1 MRLDLF
7 TPLRTL
13 GAAALGACTLAFAPV
28 AYADTISPTSFAAS
42 LGVGDSVTVR
52 KTVVVQKAG
61 PTDAVVDIMFVFDTT
76 GSMGSA
82 IAGAKSA
89 ATGVLNDLQ
98 TTYGNVHS
106 GVVQYDDPGRTMLN
120 NLTGTIATTQASINS
135 LYACYGDCGG
145 DWPEVGFGGIKL
157 AADSGS
163 WRAGSNRF
171 VLVFGDAPFKSGP
184 GASDNLLGTQAS
196 LTGSNI
202 KLYALDYGS
211 INSYSDITNLG
222 GTVLPGGSSADAVAN
237 AIKAA
242 VSAGFA
248 SYGSV
253 TVDDLD
259 LGLPEIAVS
268 TVCVSADIGT
278 CSGADA
284 IGKFDRTVD
293 RTFEFD
299 VTFTRVAAG
308 TAAFDTYAL
317 VDRGIVAREADR
329 FTDGGG
335 TVPTPGSLALAG
347 LALSVLGLRRRKSH

>member
-1 MRLDLF
+1 MVSPFRA
-7 TPLRTL
+7 L
-13 GAAALGACTLAFAPV
+13 GAAVLSAGTLAFAPV
-28 AYADTISPTSFAAS
+28 AYADTISPTSFAAA
-42 LGVGDSVTVR
+42 LGVGESVTVR
-52 KTVVVQKAG
+52 KTVVVEKAG

-82 IAGAKSA
+82 IAGAKASA
-89 ATGVLNDLQ
+89 TSVLNDLNA
-98 TTYGNVHS
+98 TYGNVHS

-120 NLTGTIATTQASINS
+120 NLTGTIATTQASINALS
-135 LYACYGDCGG
+135 ACYGSCGG
-145 DWPEVGFGGIKL
+145 DWEEVGFGGIKL

-171 VLVFGDAPFKSGP
+171 VLVFGDAPFKTGP
-184 GASDNLLGTQAS
+184 GANDNLAGTQTS
-196 LTGSNI
+196 LTNTNI

-211 INSYSDITNLG
+211 INYYNDITNLG
-222 GTVLPGGSSADAVAN
+222 GTVLPGGSSPTTVAN

-248 SYGSV
+248 TYGSV

-259 LGLPEIAVS
+259 TGLPEIAVS
-268 TVCVSADIGT
+268 TVCVSADIGA

-284 IGKFDRTVD
+284 IGAFDRTVD
-293 RTFEFD
+293 RSFEFD
-299 VTFTRVAAG
+299 VTFTRMAAG

-335 TVPTPGSLALAG
+335 TVPVPGSLALAG
-347 LALSVLGLRRRKSH
+347 LGLSLLGLRRRKAH